1 MDDNPITIYWRHDA
15 VSNSESM
22 VDDYDKE
29 TLLARADDPAILY
42 IAEHA
47 DGTREVVDPGS
58 ITDPAAA
65 NTRTGTLS
73 IGAAS

>member
-1 MDDNPITIYWRHDA
+1 MDDNPIMIYWRHDA

-22 VDDYDKE
+22 VDDYDQE

-58 ITDPAAA
+58 ITDPVVA
-65 NTRTGTLS
+65 NTRTETFNA
-73 IGAAS
+73 GAAS